1 MAKQRNASSLKHSNN
16 FNQNMQCF
24 LNLKYDPQVLWKI
37 RNDTVKDILQRKKSE
52 TFLWNIIFIFDVSKH

>member
-24 LNLKYDPQVLWKI
+24 LNLKYDPQVL
-37 RNDTVKDILQRKKSE
+37 
-52 TFLWNIIFIFDVSKH
+52 